1 MLDKEN
7 LLIHQQRQQTEQPVQ
22 VLQHL
27 EEEPQQE
34 QALQNERQ
42 NQALQE
48 EFQKLQTEQ
57 AAPGQAQ
64 LLQEEHENEML
75 AAQAL
80 LRAPAV
86 HADGPAP
93 GVPVQE
99 QAPAKETFKQRRRDR
114 KKDKAAREIC
124 PVGTAATYD
133 MVKELQDRE
142 TALDNSTGPY
152 TADIRRSGTDGRV
165 IKRFCQGYR
174 KDKNGRPM
182 TKEDA
187 RKQRED
193 REFIEDYCSGDLER
207 RRRHLERI
215 VREAD
220 YIRFPADPFSV
231 LYMRYHISEM
241 NDMLNKLAYLDNV
254 KKDPINKAFFDNLDP
269 ILKDRLDSKEL
280 VGVALSS
287 ALVMS
292 CAQIGVNLN
301 SAVYIR
307 YGEEAV
313 INSTREAKDINE
325 EGYRNALRDYRRDWG
340 EM

>member
-7 LLIHQQRQQTEQPVQ
+7 LQLHQQRQQTEQPIQ

-27 EEEPQQE
+27 EEEPQQAMRQRELPE
-34 QALQNERQ
+34 QQQE
-42 NQALQE
+42 LQE
-48 EFQKLQTEQ
+48 GQEQ
-57 AAPGQAQ
+57 I
-64 LLQEEHENEML
+64 LQEEHENEML

-80 LRAPAV
+80 LQALTV
-86 HADGPAP
+86 HADGAA
-93 GVPVQE
+93 GGAPVQE

-152 TADIRRSGTDGRV
+152 TEDIRRSGTDGRV

-254 KKDPINKAFFDNLDP
+254 KKDPINKEFFDNLDP

-307 YGEEAV
+307 YGEEAL

-325 EGYRNALRDYRRDWG
+325 EGY
-340 EM
+340 